1 MSAPI
6 RRLAALVAVA
16 LTTLVLA
23 APAAVAVPE
32 CDVPEPPPICTGD
45 PKPKPKPKPGPPAT
59 TARLLDVQLSGPAFI
74 LWTQPHP
81 PGAISSR
88 SPERNYTALI
98 SIERTSGTGPV
109 TMGPFWLWERDG
121 SLYAGNFLSFVP
133 TVTFA
138 PGATTAVV
146 TMKLACDFNGGDY
159 PTVTGTATTT
169 PAGAPNDPNSYEGSV
184 GFLGFGEDP
193 AEVSVSLGPVGTKNP
208 VSNELSIR
216 CDPNPWS

>member
-1 MSAPI
+1 MRA
-6 RRLAALVAVA
+6 RRMAALAAAT
-16 LTTLVLA
+16 LTALVLS
-23 APAAVAVPE
+23 APAAIARPE
-32 CDVPEPPPICTGD
+32 CDVPEPPPICTGE
-45 PKPKPKPKPGPPAT
+45 PKPKPKPNPNPAT
-59 TARLLDVQLSGPAFI
+59 AARITSVQLDGPAFI
-74 LWTQPHP
+74 MWPPPLQPS
-81 PGAISSR
+81 GAISSR
-88 SPERNYTALI
+88 SPSVNYTALI
-98 SIERTSGTGPV
+98 SIERTSGTGAV

-121 SLYAGNFLSFVP
+121 VLWPGNFLSFVP

-169 PAGAPNDPNSYEGSV
+169 PAGAPNDPNSGEGSV

-193 AEVSVSLGPVGTKNP
+193 AEVSVSLGPVGTKDP